1 MQCYNYT
8 VVHSHDVDDDPHA
21 PYISAW
27 ANRFLFEYLRGQVLV
42 VYTGLQL
49 SSEGLLTVISGST
62 KVYQFE
68 HISAA
73 CDLNHQVTGLCVC
86 VCVCVCM
93 CVRVYVCACVC
104 VCVWGERNLNTR
116 IRSIFL
122 SVKTLRCVCGCGLLE
137 RPCGQ
142 WCECVGSG
150 VHPGVAP

>member
-1 MQCYNYT
+1 M
-8 VVHSHDVDDDPHA
+8 HSHDVDDDPHA

-49 SSEGLLTVISGST
+49 SSEGLLTVMSGST

-68 HISAA
+68 HVSAA
-73 CDLNHQVTGLCVC
+73 CDLNHQVTGLCV
-86 VCVCVCM
+86 
-93 CVRVYVCACVC
+93 CVC